1 MGTHS
6 AAPSPGSPRS
16 SVSTGLLVGAT
27 VAGATLGGGAGL
39 ALWGAGPA
47 AALGL
52 SCGLAGGLIALA
64 SQLVTATRAARAAA
78 ETDRLRAESTIAR
91 DQAFF
96 ERLSQE
102 FRTPLTLILAG
113 FRALQEE
120 KETPLRVRRDVAA
133 AGLRNTAR
141 LLLVLHELGALASA
155 RPGTREPRKR
165 AVELGA
171 LIRRVVGNFTGSGAG
186 RSLEVLG
193 VGGPV
198 PVEVDPNQLQ
208 TVLYAV
214 LSNALQR
221 SDPVTGQIKVRVD
234 LVGEVVQIAV
244 LDNGGPP
251 GAEADLDATV
261 TQRGGAGLGLAVVR
275 EIVAAHRGKV
285 TVRAAG
291 AGMEVLIEL
300 PRGTPVAAQPFL
312 DESTE
317 VLDFLHRLARPP
329 VPVPEDAATEEDD
342 GPLDPDRPMVLVV
355 VHNPDL
361 RAWIRRVLSARWAV
375 AIAEDLRGARQRA
388 REVRP
393 HLAVVDADAPDS
405 SGLSVVADFRRDPLL
420 CATPLLGLVSRPGG
434 LNPPD
439 PEGLAADDYLPL
451 PFEEE
456 ELVARVTNLVRSR
469 SQAEEISTL
478 RRQLDAKVEDQVR
491 GLIQSGQLRRYLPQA
506 LLEGAIHRP
515 ADDGEQGLE
524 RRWTTVVYCAIHGFA
539 DLAERMQPE
548 DLSRLLNAWSREVA
562 AEAASMGGIVDQL
575 FGDASVMLFGAHQP
589 MKPAEQAEAGARAA
603 LAIVETTRALAERWH
618 RYGLPRGLD
627 LRVGVHTGLS
637 LVGVLGSELT
647 ARYTAFGPAT
657 NVALRLALDTS
668 NKGILLSLSTYAL
681 IRNNIEAPLHGN
693 VPMEGMSRP
702 VEAYALQAWKP
713 AP

>member
-1 MGTHS
+1 M
-6 AAPSPGSPRS
+6 
-16 SVSTGLLVGAT
+16 VGAT
-27 VAGATLGGGAGL
+27 ALGALLGGGAGV
-39 ALWGAGPA
+39 AVWGVGPG

-52 SCGLAGGLIALA
+52 SCGLVGGLIALVR
-64 SQLVTATRAARAAA
+64 QLSGATRAALEASAS
-78 ETDRLRAESTIAR
+78 DRLRAESMVAR

-120 KETPLRVRRDVAA
+120 RETPIRVRREVAS

-165 AVELGA
+165 AVDLAA

-186 RSLEVLG
+186 RSLELKG
-193 VGGPV
+193 VEGPV

-214 LSNALQR
+214 LSSAMQR
-221 SDPVTGQIKVRVD
+221 ADAVTGQITVALSSSGD
-234 LVGEVVQIAV
+234 HVVISV
-244 LDNGGPP
+244 VDNGGPP
-251 GAEADLDATV
+251 GPEADLDATV
-261 TQRGGAGLGLAVVR
+261 TQRGGAGLDLAVVR
-275 EIVAAHRGKV
+275 EIVNAHRGKV
-285 TVRAAG
+285 TVSKVG
-291 AGMEVLIEL
+291 NGMGVLMEL
-300 PRGTPVAAQPFL
+300 PRGAPTTPQPFL

-329 VPVPEDAATEEDD
+329 LPSAEDAATEESD
-342 GPLDPDRPMVLVV
+342 GPLDPDRPVVLVV
-355 VHNPDL
+355 VQNADL
-361 RAWIRRVLSARWAV
+361 RAWIRRVLGGRWAV
-375 AIAEDLRGARQRA
+375 ATADDLRGARQRA
-388 REVRP
+388 RELRP
-393 HLAVVDADAPDS
+393 HMAVVDADAADGS
-405 SGLSVVADFRRDPLL
+405 SLSPVTDFRRDPLL

-434 LNPPD
+434 HSTPD
-439 PEGLAADDYLPL
+439 PEGLMADDYLPL

-456 ELVARVTNLVRSR
+456 ELIARVTSLVRSR
-469 SQAEEISTL
+469 SQTEEITSL
-478 RRQLDAKVEDQVR
+478 RRQLEARVEDQIR

-506 LLEGAIHRP
+506 LLEGAIHRA

-524 RRWTTVVYCAIHGFA
+524 RRWVTVVYCAIHGFA
-539 DLAERMQPE
+539 DLAERMAPE
-548 DLSRLLNAWSREVA
+548 DLSRLLDAWSREVA
-562 AEAASMGGIVDQL
+562 AEAASSGGVVDQL
-575 FGDASVMLFGAHQP
+575 FGDAAVMLFGAHEAA
-589 MKPAEQAEAGARAA
+589 KPAEQAEAAVKGA
-603 LAIVETTRALAERWH
+603 LAIVEATRALAERWH

-627 LRVGVHTGLS
+627 LRVGVHTGLA
-637 LVGVLGSELT
+637 LVGVIGSELT
-647 ARYTAFGPAT
+647 SRFTAFGSPA

-681 IRNNIEAPLHGN
+681 VRSQVEAPLHGN

-702 VEAYALQAWKP
+702 VEAYALVALKP
-713 AP
+713 GAPDADKPSEEPARPQ